1 MLKKILWV
9 FLEKGSLTL
18 IQFIALIVLS
28 RLLGPEDYGIYGV
41 MAIFIAVSQM
51 LVDSGLCGALVQKKD
66 INDIDINT
74 LFFANTAISLVLYVI
89 LFCAAPFIEH
99 YYAIP
104 SLSNYIRVLGLSILV
119 FALSQVQ
126 NVILSRNLQFRKS
139 ALINIIASVISLIAA
154 IWIAKMGFG
163 VWALIFQTLINSL
176 VVTLLLWTTTKTR
189 IGFNVSKESFSAL
202 WKFGSYVL
210 GENLLDCIVN
220 NITTSIIPKI
230 DSIGKSGLYFQASK
244 LSSIPNNIIGLSV
257 DKFSFPV
264 LSKEKERS
272 IFLDK
277 ARSINKNLILIIIPL
292 FPLLSY
298 CSYPIIQLVLGE
310 KWLDVAPYFSV
321 LIWSGIGMLIQ
332 VFYRSMIKANG
343 ITKYLLHAEIIKS
356 VVFLAGIM
364 ISASIGVWAII
375 YCVVI
380 MSVFGALLWA
390 VYVKKVLGLG
400 YVEQLSD
407 LKKPAISLLI
417 VIMTIWFLGVQEYSY
432 VRFAIAAL
440 AYVEYLIINYF
451 LKNQELLTLFNKAK
465 AYLSKNK
472 Q

>member
-9 FLEKGSLTL
+9 FLEKGALTI
-18 IQFIALIVLS
+18 IQFAALMILS
-28 RLLGPEDYGIYGV
+28 RILGPEDYGVYGV
-41 MAIFIAVSQM
+41 MAIFIAVSNM
-51 LVDSGLCGALVQKKD
+51 LVDSGFGGALVQKKD
-66 INDIDINT
+66 INSIDVNT
-74 LFFANTAISLVLYVI
+74 LFVANTVISLVLYVI
-89 LFCAAPFIEH
+89 LFFAAPLIEL
-99 YYAIP
+99 YYDIP
-104 SLSNYIRVLGLSILV
+104 CLSSYIRVLGLSILV

-126 NVILSRNLQFRKS
+126 NALIIRNLQFRKS
-139 ALINIIASVISLIAA
+139 AIINIVASIVSLVVA
-154 IWIAKMGFG
+154 IWLAKMGFG
-163 VWALIFQTLINSL
+163 VWALIYQTLVNSV
-176 VVTLLLWTTTKTR
+176 VVTLLMWVTTKTR
-189 IGFNVSKESFSAL
+189 IGFKVSKESLRFF
-202 WKFGSYVL
+202 WNFGSNVL
-210 GENLLDCIVN
+210 GENLLDTIVN

-272 IFLDK
+272 IFLEK
-277 ARSINKNLILIIIPL
+277 ARLINKNLILIIIPL

-310 KWLDVAPYFSV
+310 KWLEVSPFFSV

-343 ITKYLLHAEIIKS
+343 VTKYLLHAEIIKS

-390 VYVKKVLGLG
+390 VYVKKVFGLG

-407 LKKPAISLLI
+407 LKKPVISLII
-417 VIMTIWFLGVQEYSY
+417 VLMTIWFLNIQEYSY
-432 VRFAIAAL
+432 WRFAIAL
-440 AYVEYLIINYF
+440 FAYIEYLLINYL
-451 LKNQELLTLFNKAK
+451 LKNQELLDLFNRAK
-465 AYLSKNK
+465 SFLSKSK